1 LAALDG
7 AQLLALPATNGTP
20 SANQVL
26 QLLRR
31 RRSKRQPRPRQ
42 QRLWV
47 DDDDDAAVAWKCV
60 LVELVCAIGIIVSA
74 WTLVFHSPG
83 MTVGLFGN
91 KLGRKRLPKKKIV
104 AAK

>member
-26 QLLRR
+26 QQRR
-31 RRSKRQPRPRQ
+31 RRKRQPRPRQ

-47 DDDDDAAVAWKCV
+47 VDDDDDDAAVALKCA
-60 LVELVCAIGIIVSA
+60 LVELVCAVGIIVSA

-83 MTVGLFGN
+83 MTVGLFAN
-91 KLGRKRLPKKKIV
+91 KLGRKRLPKKKIE